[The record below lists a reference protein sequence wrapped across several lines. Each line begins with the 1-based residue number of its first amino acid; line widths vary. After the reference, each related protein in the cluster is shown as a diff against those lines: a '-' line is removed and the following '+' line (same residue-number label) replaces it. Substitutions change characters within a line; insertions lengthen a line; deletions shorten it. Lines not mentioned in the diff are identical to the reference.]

1 MNDLPE
7 NGPERSGTRERLKP
21 GPLPHMN
28 TRMTT
33 MRLEP
38 DLIDWAKAQQGG
50 FTETVRRLLRAAME
64 DTGR

>member
-1 MNDLPE
+1 MNDSHG
-7 NGPERSGTRERLKP
+7 NGPESSGSEGRLKP
-21 GPLPHMN
+21 GPLPRMN

-50 FTETVRRLLRAAME
+50 FSETVRRLLRAAME
-64 DTGR
+64 GTGR